1 MLLKTRAKT
10 GKASGVRFINGSIS
24 FASVHL
30 NVYSFEV
37 DGILID
43 TGSESLVDTF
53 KPFFKE
59 VDIDKIVITH
69 DHEDHTGGAA
79 FLQQTF
85 NIPIYINEMSV
96 AACEGDAKYPMYR
109 KLFWG
114 KRKSFRTQEIGNSFT
129 SRHAKWDVI
138 ATPGHTQDHLSFL
151 NRETGQL
158 FSGDLYVH
166 PKTKVILRDES
177 IPDLISSLKKILTYD
192 FAEVFCC
199 HAGYIQNGRKA
210 LEEKLNY
217 LRSFQEKVLHL
228 HSQGWREKEIQNELF
243 PKRYPITYLSF
254 GEWSSAH
261 MIRSILSKP

>member
-85 NIPIYINEMSV
+85 NIPIYINEKSV
-96 AACEGDAKYPMYR
+96 AACEEDAKYPMYR
-109 KLFWG
+109 NLFWG
-114 KRKSFRTQEIGNSFT
+114 IRKSFRAQEIGNSFT
-129 SRHAKWDVI
+129 SRHANWDVI
-138 ATPGHTQDHLSFL
+138 ASPGHTHYHLSFL

-166 PKTKVILRDES
+166 PKTKVILRNES
-177 IPDLISSLKKILTYD
+177 IPTIINSLRKMITYD
-192 FAEVFCC
+192 FGEMFCC
-199 HAGYIQNGRKA
+199 HAGYVQDGKKA
-210 LEEKLNY
+210 LHKKLDY
-217 LRSFQEKVLHL
+217 LTSFQEEVIHL
-228 HSQGWREKEIQNELF
+228 H
-243 PKRYPITYLSF
+243 
-254 GEWSSAH
+254 
-261 MIRSILSKP
+261 